1 MWHFVGVDF
10 QMKTMVVDGQP
21 TLLQLWDTAGQERC
35 VFLLS
40 CLWLISMGC
49 ELCFIWLSNGFD
61 RFVCFQRHQQCE
73 MTSIESRDSHKSK
86 SFKELKWN
94 RQSAKTCMKSHGL
107 FLIRFRSI
115 AKSYFRR
122 ADGVLLLY
130 DVTCESSFLNV
141 REWVDMIEVT
151 WLTDTQ
157 QDISIG
163 AIQQARAP
171 N

>member
-1 MWHFVGVDF
+1 
-10 QMKTMVVDGQP
+10 MKSTRGK
-21 TLLQLWDTAGQERC
+21 
-35 VFLLS
+35 
-40 CLWLISMGC
+40 
-49 ELCFIWLSNGFD
+49 N
-61 RFVCFQRHQQCE
+61 
-73 MTSIESRDSHKSK
+73 
-86 SFKELKWN
+86 
-94 RQSAKTCMKSHGL
+94 TCIKSHGL

-130 DVTCESSFLNV
+130 DVTCESSFLSV

-151 WLTDTQ
+151 CFTDSQ